1 MAGWQDVCEARSL
14 REDGDART
22 CLPDVGAGKP
32 GGCAGGVGSGGGG
45 ALRGGAAAVSP
56 QSFRTRKVGSNL
68 GEELPRTRQG
78 WSRSQDAEQ
87 EVQWVEFV
95 GERAHL
101 FFFLFLN
108 N

>member
-1 MAGWQDVCEARSL
+1 MCARHDPCGRMGMRARVCQMLGLGNQAGVQAGWA
-14 REDGDART
+14 A
-22 CLPDVGAGKP
+22 
-32 GGCAGGVGSGGGG
+32 GGGG